1 MGGFGVDHGWVQK
14 EMQTSPTVTRD
25 APSRVNGTL
34 SLHFDGGRA
43 AEFIGATVT
52 PIAHA
57 AWVLLAYGAEREIRD
72 IVFEPGINNSNELEE
87 IARAE
92 HALHVFDT
100 AGERVVRCRA
110 PLGTYQHGLTLICGD
125 DDWTAGL
132 VILLRGERGGR
143 FSDGDVAELS
153 AAAPSISAYLGRF
166 AGRSAETKLRLRTR
180 SQPALFVLNDAYEI
194 EYAWNPEDGDTPTTP
209 VNAALRLAP
218 SFERAVRSLTA
229 EWDAA
234 DPATLCDGMAVPE
247 PPFVLRVIPLRGSAG
262 LRIGV
267 SVERLKTRNAMRS
280 AARKF
285 GLSPRELEVLTLLL
299 EGRDT
304 KEAADVLH
312 IAPSTVNDHV
322 KRMLTKTQSRNRAEL
337 VARALGWNS
346 EPGG

>member
-1 MGGFGVDHGWVQK
+1 
-14 EMQTSPTVTRD
+14 
-25 APSRVNGTL
+25 
-34 SLHFDGGRA
+34 
-43 AEFIGATVT
+43 
-52 PIAHA
+52 
-57 AWVLLAYGAEREIRD
+57 VLLAYGAEREIRD
-72 IVFEPGINNSNELEE
+72 IVYEPGSSNSNELEE

-92 HALHVFDT
+92 HALHVFDA

-110 PLGTYQHGLTLICGD
+110 PLGAYQHGLTIICGD

-132 VILLRGERGGR
+132 VVILRNERAGR
-143 FSDGDVAELS
+143 FTDADVAEL
-153 AAAPSISAYLGRF
+153 AALAPSISAYLARF
-166 AGRSAETKLRLRTR
+166 AGRSAEAKLRLRART
-180 SQPALFVLNDAYEI
+180 QPAFFILNDALEI
-194 EYAWNPEDGDTPTTP
+194 EHAWSPDGETPT
-209 VNAALRLAP
+209 VVRDGAVRLAP
-218 SFERAVRSLTA
+218 PFEAAVRDLTA
-229 EWDAA
+229 QWAA
-234 DPATLCDGMAVPE
+234 TDPATLHDGIAVPE
-247 PPFVLRVIPLRGSAG
+247 PPFVLRVLPLFGSAG

-299 EGRDT
+299 EGRDS

-346 EPGG
+346 EAG